1 MRRLRLT
8 ATAACTASLL
18 VAGAA
23 GCGGTAHTSS
33 HARKRPAVAVDP
45 AAHRGGRRVAHRKRV
60 SHARPLALV
69 AAESSNRLL
78 IADLPAG
85 KVIRRVSVASGPQY
99 VAAEPGLAVVSS
111 PAAGVVTLLER
122 KPLHVTK
129 VFHGF
134 GAPHITE
141 ISPDGEHAYVTDD
154 VRGTLSV
161 IRLRDARV
169 TSTIDVGVGA
179 HHMGSSPNQHRLWI
193 ALGESAGKIVIVD
206 TTDIDHPRVVG
217 SFDPGF
223 PAHDLSFSPD
233 GRTVWVSSAVG
244 PDVTVFRAGD
254 HRRQFRVPVGPPPQ
268 HVAFHGRY
276 AYLTS
281 GYGSVI
287 EKVAPRD
294 GRVLKRART
303 PYGSFELDAA
313 DGFVATASLLNGS
326 LAVFTPALRS
336 LGVHKLAA
344 ATRDLAISDP

>member
-1 MRRLRLT
+1 MRHIPLT

-18 VAGAA
+18 VAGTA
-23 GCGGTAHTSS
+23 GCGGTAHTSPP
-33 HARKRPAVAVDP
+33 AGKRPTVH
-45 AAHRGGRRVAHRKRV
+45 AAAPVGGRPVAQRKRV
-60 SHARPLALV
+60 SHPRPLALV

-154 VRGTLSV
+154 TRGTLSV
-161 IRLRDARV
+161 IRLSDARV
-169 TSTIDVGVGA
+169 TSTVDVGIGA

-193 ALGESAGKIVIVD
+193 ALGESASKIVIVD
-206 TTDIDHPRVVG
+206 TTDVERPRVLG
-217 SFDPGF
+217 SFEPGF
-223 PAHDLSFSPD
+223 LAHDLSFNPD
-233 GRTVWVSSAVG
+233 GRTVWITSATG

-254 HRRQFRVPVGPPPQ
+254 HRLLFRVAVGPPPQ
-268 HVAFHGRY
+268 HVAFRGRY

-281 GYGSVI
+281 GYGSSI
-287 EKVAPRD
+287 EKVAAST
-294 GRVLKRART
+294 GKIIKRARA
-303 PYGSFELDAA
+303 PYGSFELDAN
-313 DGFVATASLLNGS
+313 DGFVATASLLNGE
-326 LAVFTPALRS
+326 LAVYTPALELLHVR
-336 LGVHKLAA
+336 KLAA
-344 ATRDLAISDP
+344 ATRDLAITDP